1 MSTIQRDHALRS
13 LAFAHA
19 ITEKAIAGFPESK
32 LTHQPSPTDN
42 HLLWTIGHLTTTY
55 AWFKSCFD
63 GAMFPLP
70 DSYND
75 LFGMGSKPKSD
86 HAAYPGIVEL
96 KRHFESSYEAFIAA
110 AKKLSDADLAQPP
123 ATETGGFCND
133 KLDALERAAW
143 HEGWHC
149 GQLCSV
155 RKHLNLPGVF

>member
-110 AKKLSDADLAQPP
+110 AKSSATPISPSLPQPKP
-123 ATETGGFCND
+123 AASATTSSTPSNAPPGTKAGT
-133 KLDALERAAW
+133 AA
-143 HEGWHC
+143 
-149 GQLCSV
+149 SSAAFA
-155 RKHLNLPGVF
+155 NT

>member
-1 MSTIQRDHALRS
+1 MTTTHRDRALRS

-19 ITEKAIAGFPESK
+19 VTLKAVAGFPENK

-42 HLLWTIGHLTTTY
+42 HLLWTIGHLATTY

-70 DSYND
+70 DSYNA

-96 KRHFESSYEAFIAA
+96 KRHFEASYEAFIAA
-110 AKKLSDADLAQPP
+110 AKNLSDSDLAQPP

-133 KLDALERAAW
+133 KLDALDRAAW

-155 RKHLNLPGVF
+155 RKNLNLPGVF